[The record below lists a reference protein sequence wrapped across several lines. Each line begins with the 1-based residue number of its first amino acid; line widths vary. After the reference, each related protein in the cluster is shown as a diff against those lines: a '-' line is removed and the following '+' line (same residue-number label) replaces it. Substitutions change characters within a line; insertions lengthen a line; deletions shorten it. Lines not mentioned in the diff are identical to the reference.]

1 MEERAQQA
9 EAAFELQDQ
18 ELQGKTEQLE
28 EMQATH
34 TKNRDLIMM
43 LKEEYK
49 RASDKAALLDKTAGE
64 RARDWDSERERL
76 AAERDHLVE
85 ELRGQVKRLK
95 EEFEVKNTEAQ
106 NAQVNLLEALNNKTE
121 TGVNSTYVRQIEEE
135 LKAKDELIEEANRYI
150 EEFNDE
156 KHALKAKFK
165 HLMQILED
173 PDLPPEEE
181 SSYKEED
188 EIDLDQCFDQL
199 EQHMQRSKKRVDT
212 RLQLIAEDTSRLKD
226 ELENRDEEVRVAL
239 EEMSKV
245 NTELE
250 EMKRAVM
257 DNDAEMRRQ
266 LENAKR
272 KIEKYK
278 AKVLEKQAEIDD
290 LVLAAQE
297 ESKEEEQPR

>member
-1 MEERAQQA
+1 M
-9 EAAFELQDQ
+9 
-18 ELQGKTEQLE
+18 
-28 EMQATH
+28 
-34 TKNRDLIMM
+34 
-43 LKEEYK
+43 
-49 RASDKAALLDKTAGE
+49 
-64 RARDWDSERERL
+64 
-76 AAERDHLVE
+76 
-85 ELRGQVKRLK
+85 
-95 EEFEVKNTEAQ
+95 
-106 NAQVNLLEALNNKTE
+106 
-121 TGVNSTYVRQIEEE
+121 NSTYVRQIEEE

-173 PDLPPEEE
+173 PDLPPEDE

-212 RLQLIAEDTSRLKD
+212 RLQLIAEDNSRLKD

-257 DNDAEMRRQ
+257 ENDAEMRRQ

-290 LVLAAQE
+290 LNMKVLAAQE
-297 ESKEEEQPR
+297 ESKEEEQVEQPR

>member
-1 MEERAQQA
+1 
-9 EAAFELQDQ
+9 
-18 ELQGKTEQLE
+18 
-28 EMQATH
+28 MQATH
-34 TKNRDLIMM
+34 AKNRDLIMI

-64 RARDWDSERERL
+64 RARDWDSERERVARE

-95 EEFEVKNTEAQ
+95 DEFEVKNTEAQ
-106 NAQVNLLEALNNKTE
+106 KAQVNLLEALNNKTE

-135 LKAKDELIEEANRYI
+135 VKAKDELIEEANRYI

-188 EIDLDQCFDQL
+188 EIDLDQCFD
-199 EQHMQRSKKRVDT
+199 
-212 RLQLIAEDTSRLKD
+212 
-226 ELENRDEEVRVAL
+226 
-239 EEMSKV
+239 
-245 NTELE
+245 
-250 EMKRAVM
+250 
-257 DNDAEMRRQ
+257 
-266 LENAKR
+266 
-272 KIEKYK
+272 
-278 AKVLEKQAEIDD
+278 
-290 LVLAAQE
+290 
-297 ESKEEEQPR
+297 